1 MLLIVGSCE
10 PLYEAE
16 FTQSNAPKQSEET
29 AHLNQFILHS
39 AMDMVDMAMEEKA
52 DMCASRPRHSR
63 RDARNAAGTCA
74 SSTSSTTRT
83 SSRTSRRDR
92 SSSGREP
99 NDSANSFERSVEKRP
114 RREHTTRPKM
124 SRNDFDSTEIEVS
137 LDRSDAGQ
145 VPAAPRGPQRGR
157 RAQLL
162 PRGPRALREARHEP
176 VLRAR
181 HAHHEPDVRP
191 RGPRARAAA
200 LVTMC
205 GAGESEGRARAHLSG
220 GSVLFARSA
229 AVSVLMRSRP
239 GRSVTERWSSSTT

>member
-1 MLLIVGSCE
+1 MASRMLLIVGSCE

-99 NDSANSFERSVEKRP
+99 NDSANSFERSVEK
-114 RREHTTRPKM
+114 ETSTRAHDPSK
-124 SRNDFDSTEIEVS
+124 
-137 LDRSDAGQ
+137 
-145 VPAAPRGPQRGR
+145 
-157 RAQLL
+157 
-162 PRGPRALREARHEP
+162 HEP
-176 VLRAR
+176 KRLRFDR
-181 HAHHEPDVRP
+181 DREGLTFRWT
-191 RGPRARAAA
+191 GPTQVKF
-200 LVTMC
+200 LLLH
-205 GAGESEGRARAHLSG
+205 EGRNEDAVRNFFLEVHELYVKLVMNPFYEHDTPITSPTFDRAVHALARRHL
-220 GSVLFARSA
+220 
-229 AVSVLMRSRP
+229 
-239 GRSVTERWSSSTT
+239 